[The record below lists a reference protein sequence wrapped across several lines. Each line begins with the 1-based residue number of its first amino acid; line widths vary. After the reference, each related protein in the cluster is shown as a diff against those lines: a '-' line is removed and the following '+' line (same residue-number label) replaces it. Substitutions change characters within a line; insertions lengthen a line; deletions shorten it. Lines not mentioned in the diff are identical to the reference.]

1 MLSAS
6 STAVLLRVGLHPA
19 VERAPSGWLP
29 LRLPLASCRGMRRS
43 SSADKE
49 GSDEQGSGLDFVKA
63 FEAFQSGLES
73 SVEKCVI
80 RAGKLMKEPED
91 EEEEEM
97 LRSIDVPR
105 EVLQPRV
112 VVQQHAGAGHPR
124 QRRQRH

>member
-6 STAVLLRVGLHPA
+6 STAVLLRVGLHPT

-29 LRLPLASCRGMRRS
+29 ASPAGQLPWHAAQQQRGQG
-43 SSADKE
+43 

-97 LRSIDVPR
+97 LRSIDAPG
-105 EVLQPRV
+105 
-112 VVQQHAGAGHPR
+112 GAAHLRIAPA
-124 QRRQRH
+124 